1 MSLEEAS
8 MASRLRTLLLTVA
21 RRIGRV
27 QAWIIFTLFY
37 FLVMAP
43 VALIFKL
50 LADPL
55 HLRHHSSLWKAR
67 MPPADPMVWGKAQ
80 S

>member
-1 MSLEEAS
+1 MHIKEI
-8 MASRLRTLLLTVA
+8 LLTIA
-21 RRIGRV
+21 KRIGRV
-27 QAWIIFTLFY
+27 QTWIIFTFFY
-37 FLVMAP
+37 FVVMAP

-55 HLRHHSSLWKAR
+55 HLRPRASLWKTR
-67 MPPADPMVWGKAQ
+67 VPSADPMVWGKAQ

>member
-1 MSLEEAS
+1 MKRVKEI
-8 MASRLRTLLLTVA
+8 LLKIA
-21 RRIGRV
+21 KRIGRV

-37 FLVMAP
+37 FVIMAP
-43 VALIFKL
+43 VALIFRV

-55 HLRHHSSLWKAR
+55 RLRSRASLWTSRA
-67 MPPADPMVWGKAQ
+67 PPADPISWGRAQ

>member
-1 MSLEEAS
+1 MTRAKEI
-8 MASRLRTLLLTVA
+8 LLTIA
-21 RRIGRV
+21 KRIGRV

-37 FLVMAP
+37 FVVMAP

-55 HLRHHSSLWKAR
+55 RLRCRSSVWKTR
-67 MPPADPMVWGKAQ
+67 VSPADPMVWGKAQ